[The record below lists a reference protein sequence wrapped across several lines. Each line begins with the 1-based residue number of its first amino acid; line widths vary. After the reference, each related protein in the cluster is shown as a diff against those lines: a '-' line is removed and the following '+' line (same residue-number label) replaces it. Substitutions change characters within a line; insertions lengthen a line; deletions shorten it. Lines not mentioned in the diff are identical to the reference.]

1 MSSPPN
7 VDAQR
12 KQIVAKLTT
21 MVERATIQSER
32 YARTQRLVTGPTL
45 TGGYLSPQEWA

>member
-32 YARTQRLVTGPTL
+32 YARTQRLVTGP
-45 TGGYLSPQEWA
+45 G